1 VITPPAGVKGVT
13 RAGTPFIVL
22 HQQIL
27 QTQAKNNTSSLPR
40 RCFFAQQI
48 F

>member
-27 QTQAKNNTSSLPR
+27 QKNNTSSLHR